1 MVIIIIR
8 RFVRAD
14 REEKFL
20 ETYRA
25 QKPTTNP
32 AFKGETL
39 TKVNADVPLGLR
51 GLALKGPGC
60 VTYLNIAKWESW
72 EAFAQQFDT
81 SGIGFEAEIETAVRQ
96 RVVLDVIAD
105 VPSN

>member
-1 MVIIIIR
+1 MVIIMIR

-51 GLALKGPGC
+51 GVG
-60 VTYLNIAKWESW
+60 
-72 EAFAQQFDT
+72 
-81 SGIGFEAEIETAVRQ
+81 AERPRMRNLPQHRQVGLVGSVRPAVRYIWN
-96 RVVLDVIAD
+96 RL
-105 VPSN
+105 